1 MNGFAERER
10 LFNQLYDKAIEKVD
24 NGWCYVGE
32 ASIQFHGEKSNDF
45 EGVKKILSTNKTASD
60 CWEKYVETN
69 NFDYALN
76 EVHSLPA
83 IALSIAI
90 KVFVCSDVEI
100 LLGFE
105 TSKYSDGEV
114 DYWWAISP
122 IANQGVELSSE
133 NKYKS
138 YLSHLK
144 KGKEFVVEDGDFEIV
159 DGTLEAYNGTETDI
173 VIPERVNKIGNYA
186 FNYSDISSVF
196 IPDSVK
202 KIEYNAFSYCKNLIS
217 VKLPQK
223 IKMIDDHT
231 FYNCIK
237 LTSIEIPNGVTKI
250 GSNAFTNCSSL
261 QSVTLPD
268 TVTEIKSEAFYGCS
282 NLNTITVPENL
293 VKLGKKVFAGNYSG
307 QCRSLSKVIP
317 SKNVKTF
324 KNSSLELVWNQICK
338 ELKPFSEV
346 IARIL
351 TFWLSDYNELIKDED
366 SVVKKIKTLK
376 NEILDYCI
384 QTDDDIALN
393 NLLAIIKLK
402 IDEIDN
408 YIEIANS
415 KGSTKTC
422 AILLEYNT
430 SNFSKKQISNYY
442 KKVTKIALD
451 KNDRSVADWK
461 KIFDYE
467 TADDGLIIT
476 RYKGEE
482 TIVEIPAF
490 IGKNRVVAITNY
502 IFEYNRIAKELILP
516 NDEVVYSR
524 DAFSKYQVSII
535 ESSNCEDN
543 KINVWKI
550 KTLKDGTVK
559 LVYYCRYDAENVE
572 IPKSID
578 GKKVTI
584 LGTRLFS
591 GHEEIRFVDVSDNIT
606 EIETE
611 CFLGCYGLEKVN
623 LSDGLKTIGSMAFRY
638 CGLKILDIP
647 ISVEKICGGA
657 LDGAENVIVRGN
669 PTLVKNLTIFRM
681 KSNVYAKPDTE
692 VYRYCEKSLG
702 ASSWFK
708 VKVFPLSDVPE
719 KF

>member
-69 NFDYALN
+69 DFDYALN

-144 KGKEFVVEDGDFEIV
+144 KGEEFMVEDGDFEIV
-159 DGTLEAYNGTETDI
+159 DGTLEAYNGSETDI

-186 FNYSDISSVF
+186 FDYSDISSVV

-202 KIEYNAFSYCKNLIS
+202 KIENYAFSYCENLVS
-217 VKLPQK
+217 VKLPPK

-231 FYNCIK
+231 FYNCIE

-250 GSNAFTNCSSL
+250 GSNAFTDCSSL

-268 TVTEIKSEAFYGCS
+268 TVIEIKSEAFYGCS
-282 NLNTITVPENL
+282 NLNTITVPQKL
-293 VKLGKKVFAGNYSG
+293 VKLGKNIFAG
-307 QCRSLSKVIP
+307 CCSLSKIIP
-317 SKNVKTF
+317 SENVKTF
-324 KNSSLELVWNQICK
+324 KSSSLELVWNQICK
-338 ELKPFSEV
+338 ELKPFDET

-376 NEILDYCI
+376 NAILDCCI
-384 QTDDDIALN
+384 QDDNDTALN

-402 IDEIDN
+402 IDEVDN
-408 YIEIANS
+408 YIETANS
-415 KGSTKTC
+415 KGSVKTC
-422 AILLEYNT
+422 AFLLEYKE
-430 SNFSKKQISNYY
+430 SSFSKKQLSNYD
-442 KKVTKIALD
+442 KKVEKNSLD
-451 KNDRSVADWK
+451 ATNRSLADWK
-461 KIFDYE
+461 EIFCFE
-467 TADDGLIIT
+467 TVNEGLIIT
-476 RYKGEE
+476 YYRGQESV
-482 TIVEIPAF
+482 VEIPAVM
-490 IGKNRVVAITNY
+490 GKKQVVAIRNGILSY
-502 IFEYNRIAKELILP
+502 PRSVKEIVVP
-516 NDEVVYSR
+516 NDTI
-524 DAFSKYQVSII
+524 AFSREGYSNYKITVLEVSGQKTS
-535 ESSNCEDN
+535 E
-543 KINVWKI
+543 WKT
-550 KTLKDGTVK
+550 KTLKDGTIK
-559 LVYYCRYDAENVE
+559 LMFYCRYDTETVK
-572 IPKSID
+572 IPDNID
-578 GKKVTI
+578 GKPVTV
-584 LGTRLFS
+584 LGENLFS
-591 GHEEIRFVDVSDNIT
+591 GHEEVNFV
-606 EIETE
+606 EIPESVVE
-611 CFLGCYGLEKVN
+611 LERDCLYGAN
-623 LSDGLKTIGSMAFRY
+623 LKELILPKN
-638 CGLKILDIP
+638 LKIIGTQAIP
-647 ISVEKICGGA
+647 TIKWIDVPASVEKVCGGA
-657 LDGAENVIVRGN
+657 FVYAENVIIRGN
-669 PTLVKNLTIFRM
+669 PKLIKNLTIFGM
-681 KSNVYAKPDTE
+681 YSNVYANPDTE
-692 VYRYCEKSLG
+692 TYRYCKEKLG
-702 ASSWFK
+702 ENSWYK
-708 VKVFPLSDVPE
+708 VKTFSLSELPKDI
-719 KF
+719 